1 MVHGPWIWNTW
12 GFGGSRVATSIF
24 PSFDQPRRPLM
35 AAYYTA
41 PRRRAPSIQTPF
53 HSQKLSEHDWDRTSK
68 SSYIFPDPESAA
80 ASPIPKSAFSYSSNA
95 SFSEISMSELGSEG
109 FSPFCTPEVDPPV
122 RLNVSSP
129 PLSSLPPSLKSRRGG
144 RDQNLDRPCSRPF
157 GLQNAIRSDVETLHN
172 TQQSASHTDTLPRSK
187 SSFRHPLIRMPA
199 KSSLLSERRSQIH
212 RRTPQYPIPFLSFF
226 SSLLGVDDPTLDLL
240 VLFDSRSPVL
250 FSTENIIDVDFDVQ
264 EETTTPTAPHGVEK
278 FLSVVADDS
287 GQNIIRQGLSS
298 LDAVSVGEYHLTS
311 ISSMWNAV
319 TELAF
324 TGYSVLTYFT
334 LPMFNQQ
341 SSEAD

>member
-1 MVHGPWIWNTW
+1 
-12 GFGGSRVATSIF
+12 
-24 PSFDQPRRPLM
+24 
-35 AAYYTA
+35 
-41 PRRRAPSIQTPF
+41 
-53 HSQKLSEHDWDRTSK
+53 
-68 SSYIFPDPESAA
+68 
-80 ASPIPKSAFSYSSNA
+80 
-95 SFSEISMSELGSEG
+95 
-109 FSPFCTPEVDPPV
+109 
-122 RLNVSSP
+122 
-129 PLSSLPPSLKSRRGG
+129 
-144 RDQNLDRPCSRPF
+144 
-157 GLQNAIRSDVETLHN
+157 
-172 TQQSASHTDTLPRSK
+172 
-187 SSFRHPLIRMPA
+187 
-199 KSSLLSERRSQIH
+199 
-212 RRTPQYPIPFLSFF
+212 
-226 SSLLGVDDPTLDLL
+226 
-240 VLFDSRSPVL
+240 VL